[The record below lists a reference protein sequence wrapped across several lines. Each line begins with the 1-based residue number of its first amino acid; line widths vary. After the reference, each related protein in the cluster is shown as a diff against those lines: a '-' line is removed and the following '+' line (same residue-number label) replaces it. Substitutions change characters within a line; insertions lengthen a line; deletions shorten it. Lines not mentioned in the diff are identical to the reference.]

1 MRDIT
6 LDISRLFGRMLKG
19 RLPTGVDRV
28 TQAYLAHYRPR
39 AFLRWGRWSRV
50 LSRALSE
57 EAVELLLAPSSD
69 PGPGDFR
76 EGSVSRGGAENAES
90 FLEMTEGHGAAAPDP
105 EFQRGNGG
113 FQGDGFRSKALRII
127 ARAIAS
133 GEPASA
139 EMVGSLFLNT
149 GHSGL
154 ERRDY
159 IQGLRARGFRPVFFI
174 HDLIPITHPEYGRPG
189 EADRHRVRMTH
200 ALEAGAGLIANS
212 EATLVDLKRFATE
225 AGLRVPPALV
235 ALLAPGTEPVAPR
248 PFGDRQNEGPAPS
261 IQSIPSIPSIQSIL
275 GDRQPDGLHGPY
287 GLHGRP
293 QILSVPQA
301 ARPIAEP
308 YFVMLGTVEPRKNH
322 VFLLQLWRRWV
333 ERLGAATPKLVLIG
347 QRGWECENAVDL
359 LERCPALRGAVIEQG
374 RCSDAA
380 LAGYL
385 QHAQALLFPSFA
397 EGYGMPLIEALAQ
410 GTPVIAGDLPVY
422 REFAGEI
429 PDYLDPLDGPGWI
442 RALEDYAAPA
452 GVLRAAQLSRMRGFQ
467 PPTWAAHF
475 AKVDPFL
482 ANLDPERLLA

>member
-1 MRDIT
+1 MREII
-6 LDISRLFGRMLKG
+6 LDVSRLFGRLLKG

-39 AFLRWGRWSRV
+39 AFLRWGGWSRV
-50 LSRALSE
+50 LSRPLSE
-57 EAVELLLAPSSD
+57 EALELLLAPSFD
-69 PGPGDFR
+69 PELRDFT
-76 EGSVSRGGAENAES
+76 ESSFSRGVAGGAES
-90 FLEMTEGHGAAAPDP
+90 FLEITERHGVALRDSQSHRVTA
-105 EFQRGNGG
+105 G
-113 FQGDGFRSKALRII
+113 FQVDKDGFRSKALRL
-127 ARAIAS
+127 AAKAIAS
-133 GEPASA
+133 REPASA
-139 EMVGSLFLNT
+139 EIAGGLFLNT

-212 EATLVDLKRFATE
+212 EATLVDLRRFAGD
-225 AGLRVPPALV
+225 AGLSVPPAV
-235 ALLAPGTEPVAPR
+235 AALLAPGTAPVAP
-248 PFGDRQNEGPAPS
+248 G
-261 IQSIPSIPSIQSIL
+261 
-275 GDRQPDGLHGPY
+275 
-287 GLHGRP
+287 
-293 QILSVPQA
+293 

-359 LERCPALRGAVIEQG
+359 LERCPALRGAVIELD

-380 LAGYL
+380 LGGYL

-410 GTPVIAGDLPVY
+410 GTPVIAGDLTVY

-429 PDYLDPLDGPGWI
+429 PDYLDPLDGPGWM
-442 RALEDYAAPA
+442 RALEDYAAPT
-452 GVLRAAQLSRMRGFQ
+452 GVLRAAQLARIHGFQ

-482 ANLDPERLLA
+482 ANLHPERLPA

>member
-6 LDISRLFGRMLKG
+6 LDISRLFGRLLKG

-50 LSRALSE
+50 LSRSLSE
-57 EAVELLLAPSSD
+57 EVVELLLAPSVD
-69 PGPGDFR
+69 PGLRGLR
-76 EGSVSRGGAENAES
+76 EGSFSRGGAENAES
-90 FLEMTEGHGAAAPDP
+90 FLETTEGHGAAVPDS
-105 EFQRGNGG
+105 EFYRGNGG
-113 FQGDGFRSKALRII
+113 FQGDGFRSKALRIL
-127 ARAIAS
+127 ARAIVS

-139 EMVGSLFLNT
+139 EIFGSIFLNT

-174 HDLIPITHPEYGRPG
+174 HDLIPMTHPEYGRPG
-189 EADRHRVRMTH
+189 EADRHRVRMTQ

-212 EATLVDLKRFATE
+212 EATLEDLRRFAAD
-225 AGLRVPPALV
+225 AGLRMPPSLV
-235 ALLAPGTEPVAPR
+235 ALLAPGTEPLAPR
-248 PFGDRQNEGPAPS
+248 RCGDRQNEGPAPS
-261 IQSIPSIPSIQSIL
+261 MKSMVSIPSIL
-275 GDRQPDGLHGPY
+275 GDRQPD

-301 ARPIAEP
+301 IAPGARPIAEP

-322 VFLLQLWRRWV
+322 VFILQLWRRWV

-359 LERCPALRGAVIEQG
+359 LERCPALQGAVIELG
-374 RCSDAA
+374 RCSDGA

-397 EGYGMPLIEALAQ
+397 EGYGMPLVEALAQ
-410 GTPVIAGDLPVY
+410 GTPVIAGDLAVY

-429 PDYLDPLDGPGWI
+429 PDYLDPLDGPGWL
-442 RALEDYAAPA
+442 RALEDYACSTGARR
-452 GVLRAAQLSRMRGFQ
+452 VQQLERMRGFQ

-475 AKVDPFL
+475 ATVDPFIENL
-482 ANLDPERLLA
+482 ALERASA

>member
-6 LDISRLFGRMLKG
+6 LDISRVFGRMLKG

-50 LSRALSE
+50 LSRPLSE
-57 EAVELLLAPSSD
+57 DALELLLALSFD
-69 PGPGDFR
+69 PERRDFR
-76 EGSVSRGGAENAES
+76 ETSFSRGCAGGAED
-90 FLEMTEGHGAAAPDP
+90 FLEITERQGVESPDS
-105 EFQRGNGG
+105 QSHRRNVG
-113 FQGDGFRSKALRII
+113 FQVDGDGFRSKALRII

-139 EMVGSLFLNT
+139 EIAGGLFLNT

-189 EADRHRVRMTH
+189 EACRHRVRMTH
-200 ALEAGAGLIANS
+200 ALKAGAGLIANS
-212 EATLVDLKRFATE
+212 EATLIDLRRFAAD

-235 ALLAPGTEPVAPR
+235 ALLAPGTAPVAP
-248 PFGDRQNEGPAPS
+248 E
-261 IQSIPSIPSIQSIL
+261 
-275 GDRQPDGLHGPY
+275 
-287 GLHGRP
+287 
-293 QILSVPQA
+293 

-333 ERLGAATPKLVLIG
+333 ERLGVDTPKLVLIG

-359 LERCPALRGAVIEQG
+359 LERCPALRGAVIELG
-374 RCSDAA
+374 RCSDAS

-397 EGYGMPLIEALAQ
+397 EGYGMPLVEALAQ
-410 GTPVIAGDLPVY
+410 GTPVLAGDLAVY

-442 RALEDYAAPA
+442 RALEDYACST

-482 ANLDPERLLA
+482 ANMLPERLPT